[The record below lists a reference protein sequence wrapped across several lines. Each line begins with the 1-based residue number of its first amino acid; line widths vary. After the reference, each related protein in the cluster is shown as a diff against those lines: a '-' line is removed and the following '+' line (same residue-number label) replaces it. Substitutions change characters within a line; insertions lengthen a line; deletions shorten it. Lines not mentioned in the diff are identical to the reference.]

1 MVDVVEDTAQIPL
14 RRNVA
19 VMAIGGT
26 VATSANSLW
35 IMFMPFLFED
45 MGLDKPTVVTLF
57 SLFIAARAIPSLFGG
72 RTADRIGR
80 KHTLLVG
87 YGVYA
92 TGPLAILVAFLLM
105 HSSLSAALFVAIAGY
120 AWMMMGLGFSRPA
133 SSMLLIESSPQKR
146 KGLSYMV
153 ASRVLPS
160 IPAAV
165 LVFVGNALYWTEF
178 FWVALLVGFLSLL
191 SLVVSYGFLLR
202 ESLSQEKRPVQRE
215 FKKGF
220 SVGGA
225 FLVLVIVAFALDGL
239 SSSGLSSYVP
249 LYVRSINKD
258 LYASMIAASTLIIAV
273 SALASGYVVDK
284 IGTKSTIAVGWSL
297 LALTVAIFPFYTD
310 ITTIIV
316 LYSIWSGLDMMD
328 TSVPALIFEENCPI
342 ENRATVMGTF
352 STSVSLLSIA
362 GPALVSI
369 TLLLGNAIPFFM
381 KAVMNLAGI
390 GFFVL
395 ALRHIGAAKEAEEQL
410 ADNEVFR

>member
-1 MVDVVEDTAQIPL
+1 MPL

-45 MGLDKPTVVTLF
+45 MGLAPRAVVSLF
-57 SLFIAARAIPSLFGG
+57 SLFVAARAIPSLFGG

-80 KHTLLVG
+80 KRTLLMG

-105 HSSLSAALFVAIAGY
+105 RSSLSAALLIAIAGY

-133 SSMLLIESSPQKR
+133 SSMLLIESSPQER

-160 IPAAV
+160 IPAIV
-165 LVFVGNALYWTEF
+165 LIYVGNALYWTEF
-178 FWVALLVGFLSLL
+178 FWVALLIGFLCLL
-191 SLVVSYGFLLR
+191 SLVISYGLLLR
-202 ESLSQEKRPVQRE
+202 ESLSQERRPAHRE
-215 FKKGF
+215 FKQGF
-220 SVGGA
+220 SVGGV
-225 FLVLVIVAFALDGL
+225 FLLLVIVAFALDGL
-239 SSSGLSSYVP
+239 SSSGLSYYVP
-249 LYVRSINKD
+249 LYVRPINND
-258 LYASMIAASTLIIAV
+258 LYASMVAAATLIIAI

-297 LALTVAIFPFYTD
+297 LALTVAVFPFYTD
-310 ITTIIV
+310 ITTIII

-328 TSVPALIFEENCPI
+328 TSVPALIFEENCPM
-342 ENRATVMGTF
+342 ETRATVMGTF
-352 STSVSLLSIA
+352 SASVSLLSIA

-369 TLLLGNAIPFFM
+369 TLLFGDTIPFFM

-395 ALRHIGAAKEAEEQL
+395 ALRHIRTAKEPEELL
-410 ADNEVFR
+410 ADNEVFQ

>member
-1 MVDVVEDTAQIPL
+1 MVEVAEETGQTPL
-14 RRNVA
+14 RRNVV

-35 IMFMPFLFED
+35 IMFMPFLFRD
-45 MGLDKPTVVTLF
+45 MGLDTPTVLTLF
-57 SLFIAARAIPSLFGG
+57 SLFVAARAIPSLFGG

-80 KHTLLVG
+80 KRTLLMG
-87 YGVYA
+87 YSVYA
-92 TGPLAILVAFLLM
+92 TGPLAILVAVLLI
-105 HSSLSAALFVAIAGY
+105 HSSLSAALFIAIVGY

-160 IPAAV
+160 IPAVV
-165 LVFVGNALYWTEF
+165 LIFVGNALYWSEF
-178 FWVALLVGFLSLL
+178 FWVALLVGFLGLL
-191 SLVVSYGFLLR
+191 SLVISYGFLLR

-215 FKKGF
+215 FKQGF
-220 SVGGA
+220 RVGGD

-239 SSSGLSSYVP
+239 SSSGLSYYVP
-249 LYVRSINKD
+249 LYVLPINKD

-273 SALASGYVVDK
+273 AALASGYIVDK
-284 IGTKSTIAVGWSL
+284 IGTKSTIVVGWTL
-297 LALTVAIFPFYTD
+297 LAFTVAVFPFYTD

-316 LYSIWSGLDMMD
+316 IYAIWSGLDMMD
-328 TSVPALIFEENCPI
+328 ASVPALIFEENCPM
-342 ENRATVMGTF
+342 ETRATVLGTF

-369 TLLLGNAIPFFM
+369 ALLFGNTIPFFM
-381 KAVMNLAGI
+381 KAVMNLVGI

-395 ALRHIGAAKEAEEQL
+395 ALRYARAAKEPEEIL
-410 ADNEVFR
+410 ADNEAFR